1 MIRHFLWF
9 LVNFVQLLKLCT
21 ITHEKSHV
29 RRYDAN
35 GNGYLTLEEAR
46 ELCFCF
52 AGFLKDL
59 PFRSQSPESEE
70 EVLDEPDFG
79 PEVQAEGSSSDES
92 SDEELEIES
101 IGPNVEFAGDSSS
114 ESESE
119 EEDLPGIW
127 FDKNSCNTTF
137 LHN

>member
-1 MIRHFLWF
+1 MYNY
-9 LVNFVQLLKLCT
+9 LVTKVK
-21 ITHEKSHV
+21 HEKSYL

-137 LHN
+137 LHS